1 MRLRSRVCALGLA
14 ALFLLLPGAL
24 VGGCRG
30 QKLDKISR
38 VLAVPGDFENRD
50 ATIAGRVVRVFD
62 PTQGLLGLAAYQI
75 DDGSGT
81 IWVISRNGA
90 PSVGREV
97 GLKGRVRRDFRLGT
111 ELLGAVLNEVER
123 RTK

>member
-1 MRLRSRVCALGLA
+1 MRFPSRSGTLVLT
-14 ALFLLLPGAL
+14 ALFLLLSGGL
-24 VGGCRG
+24 VGGCKG
-30 QKLDKISR
+30 QRLDKISR
-38 VLAVPGDFENRD
+38 VLAVPGDFESRD

-62 PTQGLLGLAAYQI
+62 PTQGLLGLAAYQV

-81 IWVISRNGA
+81 IWVISRNGT